1 MSGTNDAVRQGVLIG
16 VILVSSAV
24 GANALTV
31 ARCNVLQDGTF
42 RPALVVE
49 GNGEK
54 TIHNVGEDGLTRTAL
69 FNEAKALAWAA
80 ERYGSSIS
88 WDAAAC
94 KGTGDTR
101 GGPSSA
107 TGDDDDDDYGGGG
120 YMN

>member
-1 MSGTNDAVRQGVLIG
+1 MSGSSDAIRQGALIG
-16 VILVSSAV
+16 VILVSSTV

-49 GNGEK
+49 GNGAK
-54 TIHNVGEDGLTRTAL
+54 TIHNVGEDGLTRSAL
-69 FNEAKALAWAA
+69 FNQAKALDWAA
-80 ERYGSSIS
+80 KRYGSSVS

-101 GGPSSA
+101 AGASGAS
-107 TGDDDDDDYGGGG
+107 GDDDDDDDDSG
-120 YMN
+120 YTR